1 MSSYPFFFDERADG
15 DHSTLRSMKSHFYW
29 SITTKL
35 LLMNIVIF
43 LIIGAI
49 IFVVNASF
57 ERIDRSLSII
67 IHEDVKQVIENTQLS
82 RELHYIFTRT
92 TLFLGAIHDDEEF
105 FRTKGQELLNI
116 GQNLNSKTIDERLHI
131 QFLKFLQILQTL
143 IEQKIAILTDWLQI
157 QASNDTLL
165 SLLNQLE
172 ARIAEKLLPL
182 TMEDQDTANLTQIS
196 VFIPNYRDLLR
207 QIMIILVKIRQ
218 EVSGSQGAS
227 VQQELRALEKIY
239 PALPALFQ
247 ELHLKLQILLAAD
260 QDIANDGEQLVTLV
274 RAYQTHV
281 LNFYAK
287 LQTVREDMLIL
298 ADIQAD
304 ILAMIQAKDS
314 EIAQASGKL
323 QYHVAS
329 VIGNARGIMLALT
342 ATILLVLM
350 VSWLITRWMTRPL
363 LDLSRS
369 AAQLANGDI
378 SCGIREIQHRDEIGD
393 LSQAFMRLIAYFR
406 EMAATATQISQGHV
420 DLEIQ
425 PRSEKDVF
433 GNQFQQMILYL
444 KNIADMA
451 NHVAHGDLRQQIVMR
466 SEQDQLG
473 SVFIQMQKGLSAL
486 ITEIRSGA
494 GYISSVSQ
502 QIFGTAVENS
512 QALEKIGTAAEV
524 TSSAMREVSASAEE
538 VRMNTEQLSSSV
550 EQTSASINQ
559 MIASISHIAENSRKL
574 SKLSG
579 TTSATVAQI
588 VASLEKVAQQT
599 EHSKALS
606 ATTTNDATS
615 GQNAV
620 EQMIEKMQA
629 ISQITRSIAEIIL
642 ELEQRSTDIGRIL
655 DVIDE
660 VADQTSM
667 LSLNASI
674 IAAQAGVHGRGFAVV
689 ANEIKELAQR
699 VGTSTNE
706 IAKIIKSVQRD
717 SSGAVS
723 AIARGQ
729 QEVDSGV
736 VVAQQAGE
744 ALEKI
749 RQSAQNSSQVAAEIA
764 VLVRQQTTASTR
776 IAESINDVANMSAEI
791 TRATHEQETNSTQL
805 FDVVENMHALAMQV
819 FRATQEQQQSTRHV
833 TEFME
838 DVIALVE
845 QNVPTV
851 RELAQTADEL
861 TDQAENLT
869 HQVERFMIPQ
879 EPSILQ
885 TREQST
891 LPLETSQEPQLLRKI

>member
-1 MSSYPFFFDERADG
+1 
-15 DHSTLRSMKSHFYW
+15 MKSHFHW
-29 SITTKL
+29 GITTKL
-35 LLMNIVIF
+35 LLMNVVIF

-57 ERIDRSLSII
+57 ERIERSLATII
-67 IHEDVKQVIENTQLS
+67 YEDVKQVIDNAQLS
-82 RELHYIFTRT
+82 RELHHIFTKT
-92 TLFLGAIHDDEEF
+92 TLFLDAIYDQEELF
-105 FRTKGQELLNI
+105 QNKGQELLSI
-116 GQNLNSKTIDERLHI
+116 GQNLISTEMDERLHT
-131 QFLKFLQILQTL
+131 QFLKFLQNLQTFT
-143 IEQKIAILTDWLQI
+143 EQETAILAEWRQI
-157 QASNDTLL
+157 QASDDALF
-165 SLLNQLE
+165 SLLKQLE
-172 ARIAEKLLPL
+172 EMIAEKLILL
-182 TMEDQDTANLTQIS
+182 TMENQDTSSLTQIS
-196 VFIPNYRDLLR
+196 VLIPEYRDLLR
-207 QIMIILVKIRQ
+207 QMTIILVKIRQ
-218 EVSGSQGAS
+218 EFSISQEITS
-227 VQQELRALEKIY
+227 QQELRSLEKTH
-239 PALPALFQ
+239 PELLDVFQ
-247 ELHLKLQILLAAD
+247 ELQLRFRSLLAAEE
-260 QDIANDGEQLVTLV
+260 DIAKYGEQLMTSVQV
-274 RAYQTHV
+274 YHTHV

-287 LQTVREDMLIL
+287 LQTARESILIL
-298 ADIQAD
+298 TDIQAN
-304 ILAMIQAKDS
+304 ITAMMQAKDS
-314 EIAQASGKL
+314 EIAQTSGKL
-323 QYHVAS
+323 QHHVAS
-329 VIGNARGIMLALT
+329 VIGNTRGIILALT

-350 VSWLITRWMTRPL
+350 ISWLITRWMTRPL

-378 SCGIREIQHRDEIGD
+378 SCGIREIPHHDEIGD
-393 LSQAFMRLIAYFR
+393 LSQAFMRLITYFR

-420 DLEIQ
+420 DLAIQ

-473 SVFIQMQKGLSAL
+473 SVFIQMQKGLIAL
-486 ITEIRSGA
+486 ITEIRAGA

-502 QIFGTAVENS
+502 QIFTTAVENS
-512 QALEKIGTAAEV
+512 QALEKIGNAAEV

-550 EQTSASINQ
+550 EQTSASMNQ
-559 MIASISHIAENSRKL
+559 MISSISHIAENSRKL
-574 SKLSG
+574 SNFSG

-588 VASLEKVAQQT
+588 VTSLEKVAQQT

-615 GQNAV
+615 GQYAV
-620 EQMIEKMQA
+620 EQMIEKMQT
-629 ISQITRSIAEIIL
+629 ISQITQGISEIIL
-642 ELEQRSTDIGRIL
+642 GLEQRSTDIGRIL

-674 IAAQAGVHGRGFAVV
+674 IAAQAGIHGRGFAVV

-706 IAKIIKSVQRD
+706 IAKIIKRVQRD
-717 SSGAVS
+717 SSEAVN

-729 QEVDSGV
+729 QEVDNGV
-736 VVAQQAGE
+736 VIAQQAGE

-776 IAESINDVANMSAEI
+776 IAESINDVANMSIEI
-791 TRATHEQETNSTQL
+791 TRATHEQESNSTQL

-838 DVIALVE
+838 DVIGLVE

-851 RELAQTADEL
+851 RQLAQTADEF
-861 TDQAENLT
+861 TDQAENLMR
-869 HQVERFMIPQ
+869 QVERFMIPQ
-879 EPSILQ
+879 EPVILQ
-885 TREQST
+885 TTAQSA
-891 LPLETSQEPQLLRKI
+891 LPSETSQEPQLRRKI